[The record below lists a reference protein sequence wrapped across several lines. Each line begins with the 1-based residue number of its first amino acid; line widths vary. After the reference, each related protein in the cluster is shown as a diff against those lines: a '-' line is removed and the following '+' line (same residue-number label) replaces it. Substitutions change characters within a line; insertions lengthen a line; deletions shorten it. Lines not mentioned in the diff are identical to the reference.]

1 MNHEK
6 MGLFISE
13 LRKSNQMTQKDLAA
27 KLNITDKAV
36 SKWERGL
43 SCPDISLLSSIADLL
58 GVTTSEL
65 LNGEKNN
72 IAPEDAK
79 KSIDNALQYA
89 DKAVKYKTKSLQTI
103 CAIVFTLLLFVGI
116 ISCAIPDIVITGTFT
131 WSLYP
136 ISSIVFTWLVFFP
149 VIKWGKKGIFYTI
162 LALSVL
168 IIPFLYVLDTL
179 IKTSELLMPI
189 GIRMSVIFIVFLW
202 SIFILFTIFKDRWLL
217 ATSITMFLAI
227 PVCILIN
234 FSLSKLIMEPIFDV
248 WDILSISLI
257 GIMSIVLFSIDFQK
271 RKGKA

>member
-248 WDILSISLI
+248 WDILSFSLT